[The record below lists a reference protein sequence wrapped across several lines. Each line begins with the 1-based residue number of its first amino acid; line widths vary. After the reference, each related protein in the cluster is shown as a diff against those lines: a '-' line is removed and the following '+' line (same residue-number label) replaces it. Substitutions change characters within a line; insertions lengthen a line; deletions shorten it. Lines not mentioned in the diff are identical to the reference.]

1 MEIKAAD
8 FKDRLP
14 EKGKK
19 NCKQCG
25 VPTCF
30 AFAMKLAQ
38 AKASLDQCP
47 HLDPDVRAWLEDLL
61 TPPMKLVTI
70 GTGEAGIPLGEEESM
85 FRHEKAFRH
94 PPAVAILISDQDG
107 DEKIEQKLKQVK
119 ETVFER
125 TGEVMK
131 VDLLALRFGSGNR
144 KRFEDVV
151 KKVHGASDL
160 PAVIISEDLD
170 ALFWARDYYGE
181 RKPLIY
187 PITEKNLEDAIPRI
201 KQQLT
206 PVGVKADGVEALI
219 PIVERLKEE
228 GIDQLVLDP
237 SPGNIF
243 DGIKYHTLTRRSA
256 LKAKIRSLGYPSIA
270 FPCDLAEDKRKE
282 ILFAS
287 VFVAKYAGIIVL
299 SSLEPDHVFP
309 LLLLRMDVYSDPR
322 TLRTVEEKVYELS
335 NPTEVSPV
343 LVTTNAALTYFA
355 VSSDLEQGK
364 IPAHLAVL
372 DTEGFSVETALGA
385 GKFSGERVA
394 KFVKDSGLAD
404 SNTLKKLI
412 IPRPAA
418 MIKRDLEEGLPGWK
432 VILGPGDAKEITV
445 FLKKEVL

>member
-8 FKDRLP
+8 FKDKLP

-19 NCKQCG
+19 NCKECG

-38 AKASLDQCP
+38 GTASLDRCP
-47 HLDPDVRAWLEDLL
+47 HLDPDVKVWLEDLL
-61 TPPMKLVTI
+61 TPPMKLITI
-70 GTGEAGIPLGEEESM
+70 GAGEMEIPLGDEESM

-94 PPAVAILISDQDG
+94 PPAIALLISDRDE

-119 ETVFER
+119 EMVFER
-125 TGEVMK
+125 TGEIMK
-131 VDLLALRFGSGNR
+131 VGLLALRFDSGDR
-144 KRFEDVV
+144 TRFENVV
-151 KKVHGASDL
+151 KKVYDASEL

-170 ALFWARDYYGE
+170 ALFWARDHYKE
-181 RKPLIY
+181 RRPLIY
-187 PITEKNLEDAIPRI
+187 PVTEKNLEAAIPGI
-201 KQQLT
+201 KAHLT
-206 PVGVKADGVEALI
+206 PVGVRADGVEALV
-219 PIVERLKEE
+219 PITERLKEE

-256 LKAKIRSLGYPSIA
+256 LKAKIRPLGYPSIA
-270 FPCDLAEDKRKE
+270 FPCDLAEGKRKE

-299 SSLEPDHVFP
+299 SSLIPDHLFP
-309 LLLLRMDVYSDPR
+309 LQLLRMDVYSDPR

-335 NPTEVSPV
+335 NPTANSPV

-364 IPAHLAVL
+364 VPAYLAVV

-385 GKFSGERVA
+385 GKFGGERVA
-394 KFVKDSGLAD
+394 RFVKESGLAD
-404 SNTLKKLI
+404 TNSLKKLI
-412 IPRPAA
+412 LPKPAA
-418 MIKRDLEEGLPGWK
+418 IIKRDVEALLPGWE
-432 VILGPGDAKEITV
+432 VILGPADAKEITV
-445 FLKKEVL
+445 FLRKNLL